1 MAKNV
6 WVSLGII
13 SFYLVFRLGFDS
25 FWQQRSPYYAYAF
38 EVVFV
43 CVIGFLSKQQ
53 VKWQV
58 VITDNLIPVA
68 MSFAGGFAIY
78 KLAPFS
84 GIVIPFDLTVAE
96 TIFLLLIL
104 APILEELIF
113 RMALWEPMTAIFR
126 KSSTIVIGT
135 SILFSVGHLIS
146 LWAVPEQFRVFV
158 LYQTLYVI
166 LLGLG
171 AGWRRLA
178 TGSPTASILV
188 HFGFNFGFFIASRV

>member
-6 WVSLGII
+6 WFGAFVIL
-13 SFYLVFRLGFDS
+13 FFLVFRLGFDS
-25 FWQQRSPYYAYAF
+25 FWQQLSPYYAYVFELAF
-38 EVVFV
+38 VGTV
-43 CVIGFLSKQQ
+43 GFIYRQQ
-53 VKWQV
+53 IKWKV
-58 VITDNLIPVA
+58 EITDNLIPVA
-68 MSFAGGFAIY
+68 LSFAGGFAIY

-84 GIVIPFDLTVAE
+84 GIAIPFDLTVTE

-113 RMALWEPMTAIFR
+113 RMALWEPMKTIF
-126 KSSTIVIGT
+126 KKPSTIVIGT
-135 SILFSVGHLIS
+135 SILFSVGHLMS

-171 AGWRRLA
+171 AGWRRLV
-178 TGSPTASILV
+178 TGSVTAAILV
-188 HFGFNFGFFIASRV
+188 HFGFNFGFFIASKV